1 MSGFELTCFSSPAD
15 GISSGS
21 VIVQVGEAK
30 GPKVTGLPLW
40 PPQAVVVGNDCSAGT
55 AS

>member
-21 VIVQVGEAK
+21 VIVQVGGDN
-30 GPKVTGLPLW
+30 GPKVTGLFLW
-40 PPQAVVVGNDCSAGT
+40 PPQAVVVGIDCSAGS

>member
-21 VIVQVGEAK
+21 VIVQVGGDN
-30 GPKVTGLPLW
+30 GPKVTGPPLW
-40 PPQAVVVGNDCSAGT
+40 PPQAVAVGTDCSASN

>member
-21 VIVQVGEAK
+21 VIVLVGADS
-30 GPKVTGLPLW
+30 GPKVTGLFVW
-40 PPQAVVVGNDCSAGT
+40 PRQAVVVGTDCSASN